1 MKRNHGFTLVE
12 LLIGLTIGLLMV
24 AAASTL
30 MLSQLKDHQRLRLE
44 TQAQQEMRAVGEL
57 LRRELG
63 QAGAWAEAERGL
75 WQAGTATAAA
85 NPYTQIKLAPAG
97 GSVQFNT
104 SQAAL
109 EGGSENNQA
118 DAADIKAFRLN
129 GKVLEFMT
137 DGGSYQPLNDPNS
150 LAITVFQVNVQAVPH
165 SDEALCPQ
173 PCNGLAQCP
182 PTVTT
187 RQARVQLTGHA
198 AADPQ
203 VKFALDFHTRIRADL
218 RSGQCRA

>member
-1 MKRNHGFTLVE
+1 MKRQHGFTLVE

-44 TQAQQEMRAVGEL
+44 TQAQQEMRAIGEL
-57 LRRELG
+57 LRRELS
-63 QAGAWAEAERGL
+63 QAGAWAEPERGL
-75 WQAGTATAAA
+75 WQSGAPMA
-85 NPYTQIKLAPAG
+85 NPYTLISLAPS
-97 GSVQFNT
+97 GSSLQFTT

-109 EGGSENNQA
+109 EGSGENSQA
-118 DAADIKAFRLN
+118 DAVDTKAFRLK
-129 GKVLEFMT
+129 GQVLEFMT

-150 LAITVFQVNVQAVPH
+150 LAITGFQVSVQDVPH
-165 SDEALCPQ
+165 SEEALCPQ
-173 PCNGLAQCP
+173 PCKGLTECP

-187 RQARVQLTGHA
+187 RRARVQLAGHA

-203 VKFALDFHTRIRADL
+203 VQLALDFHTRIRAGL